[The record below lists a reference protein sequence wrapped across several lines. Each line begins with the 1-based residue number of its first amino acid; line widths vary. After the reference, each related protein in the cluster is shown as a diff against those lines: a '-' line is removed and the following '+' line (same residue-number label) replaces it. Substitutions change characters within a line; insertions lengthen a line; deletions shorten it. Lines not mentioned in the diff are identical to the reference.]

1 MNFHRNL
8 EMSIAREEFFRLLAA
23 AVGTFEA
30 DGNTIRGHGTACGW
44 TIRLTPLAGRRVG
57 SMDVPRH
64 QVEIVL
70 DGCAESE
77 AEAFMQRFHRA
88 FLRGGG

>member
-8 EMSIAREEFFRLLAA
+8 EMSITRGEFFRLLPA
-23 AVGTFEA
+23 AVGPFEA

-44 TIRLTPLAGRRVG
+44 LIRLTPLADRRVG
-57 SMDVPRH
+57 SIDVPRH
-64 QVEIVL
+64 QVDIVL
-70 DGCAESE
+70 EGCAERA
-77 AEAFMQRFHRA
+77 AEAFMERFHRA